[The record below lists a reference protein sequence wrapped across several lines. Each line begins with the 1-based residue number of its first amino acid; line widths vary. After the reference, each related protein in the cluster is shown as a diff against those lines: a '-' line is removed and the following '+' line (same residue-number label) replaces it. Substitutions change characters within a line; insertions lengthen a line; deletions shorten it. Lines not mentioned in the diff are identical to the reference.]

1 MVSLS
6 SVHSDDDQEDVHSM
20 IPVNNHDQHAKVNV
34 ARLLAKCYVP
44 STQELKESLK
54 IMDLSMKF
62 QIFFFE
68 LSSSIFWCS
77 AADVLVFVLSFCIFF
92 TTINYLGPIFLFAVH
107 LGRGG
112 LGGYMCFKLP
122 NFEEIMRAVDVPPEE
137 KVGFDQIKTY
147 SSKGF

>member
-1 MVSLS
+1 
-6 SVHSDDDQEDVHSM
+6 M

-54 IMDLSMKF
+54 IMDLGMKF

-77 AADVLVFVLSFCIFF
+77 AADVLVFVLAFCVFF

-112 LGGYMCFKLP
+112 FGGDMCFKLQ
-122 NFEEIMRAVDVPPEE
+122 NFEEIMRAVDIPPEE
-137 KVGFDQIKTY
+137 KVGFDQIKNY
-147 SSKGF
+147 SS